1 MHKDAQPGFGA
12 ANSEAIMFNPVDGK
26 DVTEKVASQIESA
39 ILNNEFKPG
48 EKLPSERDLQQLF
61 QTGRGVIREALRE
74 LKQKGLIETRHGGGG
89 GTYVKRVGA
98 SEASEALALLI
109 HRQQIAIDDLI
120 EFRECIDRTITI
132 LAISRGK
139 DAETRALVNL
149 VGDLEEAGL
158 KEDPDMDRIITVD
171 RELNLRLV
179 KMTKNQMFEWIM
191 RTVQLGFG
199 SYDHIL
205 YEDTYYREI
214 TIRNWYETA
223 VAIAEREPMKALSFI
238 GHHYV
243 MLNRCIRE
251 SEVRKT

>member
-1 MHKDAQPGFGA
+1 
-12 ANSEAIMFNPVDGK
+12 MFNPVNGSA
-26 DVTEKVASQIESA
+26 VTEKIALQIEEA

-48 EKLPSERDLQQLF
+48 EKLPSERELQHLF

-74 LKQKGLIETRHGGGG
+74 LRQKGLIEIRRGGRG
-89 GTYVKRVGA
+89 GTYVKAVEP

-109 HRQQIAIDDLI
+109 QQQKIAIENLI
-120 EFRECIDRTITI
+120 EFREAIDRTVTV

-139 DAETRALVNL
+139 AEEAQALVDL
-149 VGDLEEAGL
+149 VGELEKAGL
-158 KEDPDMDRIITVD
+158 TASPDMDRIIEVD
-171 RELNLRLV
+171 RKLNLCLV

-191 RTVQLGFG
+191 RTIQIGFG

-205 YEDTYYREI
+205 YEDSYYREI

-223 VAIAEREPMKALSFI
+223 QAIAEREPMKALSFI

-251 SEVRKT
+251 REYRQP